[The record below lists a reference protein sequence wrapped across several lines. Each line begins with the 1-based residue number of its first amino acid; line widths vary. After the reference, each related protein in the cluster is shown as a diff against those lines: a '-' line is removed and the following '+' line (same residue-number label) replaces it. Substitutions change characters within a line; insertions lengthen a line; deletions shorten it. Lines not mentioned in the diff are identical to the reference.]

1 MNASWLVTPYFFD
14 EYDAALRR
22 AVSPGVPFINND
34 PGNVVGRSAA
44 SLARVHRP
52 IAEFVVSAVKRNE
65 LPISIAGDCC
75 ASLPVMA
82 GLQQAGL
89 DPALVWLDAHG
100 DFNTIETSPSGF
112 LGGMPL
118 AMMVGR
124 GDLSIP
130 DQSGQSPVSEEDVWL
145 IDARDLDPLE
155 EMALQESRVHRRALA
170 ALDGLTFDRPVHLHI
185 DNDIV
190 NAMEVP
196 ANNYPVVGGP
206 SLVDT
211 IKQCS
216 TFTSRNS
223 ICAISLS
230 GWSGRLDHDDRTS
243 RACRSLLSYIV
254 NASL

>member
-1 MNASWLVTPYFFD
+1 MSALWLVTPYFFD
-14 EYDAALRR
+14 EHDTALRKS
-22 AVSPGVPFINND
+22 VSPDVPFLNND
-34 PGNVVGRSAA
+34 PGNVMGRSAA

-52 IAEFVVSAVKRNE
+52 IAEFVESSVKRNE
-65 LPISIAGDCC
+65 LPVSIAGDCC

-89 DPALVWLDAHG
+89 DPVLVWLDAHG

-130 DQSGQSPVSEEDVWL
+130 GQSGQSPVSEQDVWL
-145 IDARDLDPLE
+145 TDARDLDPLE
-155 EMALQESRVHRRALA
+155 EMALRESRVHRRAID

-190 NAMEVP
+190 DAMEVP

-206 SLVDT
+206 SLADT
-211 IKQCS
+211 IRKCS
-216 TFTSRNS
+216 TFASRNS
-223 ICAISLS
+223 LCAISLS
-230 GWSGRLDHDDRTS
+230 GWNGRLDHDDRTS
-243 RACRSLLSYIV
+243 RACRSLLSSIV
-254 NASL
+254 DARL